1 MIILDN
7 GHGVD
12 TPGKRSPFEP
22 VLYEYE
28 FNRDIVKRISS
39 KLNSLNIANII
50 LTPEDEDIS
59 LSTRVK
65 RANEIYASH
74 PDAILISI
82 HANAGCGTGWE
93 AFTSKNKTKS
103 DHYATILYDSAK
115 KFFPN

>member
-28 FNRDIVKRISS
+28 FNRDIVKRISA
-39 KLNSLNIANII
+39 KLNSLNISNII

-82 HANAGCGTGWE
+82 HANAGKGTG
-93 AFTSKNKTKS
+93 
-103 DHYATILYDSAK
+103 
-115 KFFPN
+115 

>member
-7 GHGVD
+7 GHGIN

-28 FNRDIVKRISS
+28 FNRDIVKRISD
-39 KLNSLNIANII
+39 KLNTLNIPNVI
-50 LTPEDEDIS
+50 LTPEEEDVS

-65 RANEIYASH
+65 RANEIYSYN

-82 HANAGCGTGWE
+82 HANAGCGTG
-93 AFTSKNKTKS
+93 
-103 DHYATILYDSAK
+103 
-115 KFFPN
+115 